1 MSKLFTIAGTSTL
14 NGKNTFRFATG
25 KLSVRVAK
33 LKRHGHED
41 VALQELP
48 EAMTKEAAVA
58 FLAGQGTT
66 AVMPTV
72 GRASSGKTDK
82 VAKVK
87 AEKPAAADPA
97 AAEAAAK
104 MAAFVERMK
113 AARAAKRAAAD
124 ANFLAGL
131 TGEDPAEVGAAALLA
146 EAGVD
151 AEREQAAAEVSDT
164 GEAVEG

>member
-14 NGKNTFRFATG
+14 NGKNTYRFATG

-48 EAMTKEAAVA
+48 EAMNKEAAVA
-58 FLAGQGTT
+58 FLTAQGTT
-66 AVMPTV
+66 AIMPTV
-72 GRASSGKTDK
+72 GRASTGKT
-82 VAKVK
+82 AKVK
-87 AEKPAAADPA
+87 AEKPAADPA

-104 MAAFVERMK
+104 KAAFVERMK

-124 ANFLAGL
+124 ANFIAGL
-131 TGEDPAEVGAAALLA
+131 TGDDAAEVGAAALLTEA
-146 EAGVD
+146 EA
-151 AEREQAAAEVSDT
+151 EVT
-164 GEAVEG
+164 ETAAVEG